1 MYLRSG
7 SLQGEWGE
15 LQQKLVALA
24 LEIAGAGAGVVVSA
38 VVVAVVVV
46 VAAAASCLFVAINE
60 RTCVA
65 LIRVVLHKSRSIG
78 GDSV

>member
-1 MYLRSG
+1 M
-7 SLQGEWGE
+7 
-15 LQQKLVALA
+15 
-24 LEIAGAGAGVVVSA
+24 VSA

-65 LIRVVLHKSRSIG
+65 LIRVVFLHKGCSIG